1 MDDKIKLGVIGGA
14 DIAKRHLLPNIKNH
28 DKFVLHGIASRDTE
42 KGNNL
47 ANTFSTKYYA
57 NYLDLI
63 NSNIDCVYIPLPNG
77 LHYKWAKLAL
87 EKGLHVLVEKSL
99 ACTFNDVFEL
109 NKIAKKKNLSLV
121 ENFQFRFHNQLKII
135 YSLVDKGEI
144 GDIRQVRSSFG
155 FPPFRDKDNIR
166 YNKLLGGGAL
176 LDAGAYTVKISQ
188 LFLKNKIFVASS
200 SLNINKEQK
209 IDTWGSAYL
218 KQMGSAVTSQISF
231 GFENFYQNELQIW
244 GSLGNLKCSR
254 VFTASPDVDPSIIIE
269 KNDVKTIHNLPRDN
283 HFKGMLDYFYT
294 SIMDDDKKES
304 EYAENNEQAR
314 IISEIREKSL

>member
-1 MDDKIKLGVIGGA
+1 MYDKVRLGVIGGA

-28 DKFVLHGIASRDTE
+28 DKFVLQGIASRDTE

-47 ANTFSTKYYA
+47 ANTFSTKHYA

-63 NSNIDCVYIPLPNG
+63 DSNIDCVYIPLPNG

-87 EKGLHVLVEKSL
+87 ERGLHVLVEKSL

-135 YSLVDKGEI
+135 YSLIDKGEI

-200 SLNINKEQK
+200 SLNINKEQE

-254 VFTASPDVDPSIIIE
+254 VFTAGPDVNPSIIIE
-269 KNDVKTIHNLPRDN
+269 KKDVKTIHNLPRDN